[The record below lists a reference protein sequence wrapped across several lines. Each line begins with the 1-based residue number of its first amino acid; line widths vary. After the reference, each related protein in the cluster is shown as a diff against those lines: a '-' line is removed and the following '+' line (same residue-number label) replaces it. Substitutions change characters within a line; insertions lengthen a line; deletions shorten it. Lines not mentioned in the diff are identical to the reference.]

1 MHVAKNIFYYSAI
14 RLTLKCYLIWLGQ
27 VGLKVV
33 DRLCDQNVSLNNS
46 NGTTQPG
53 LKSYQII
60 QIIHLWTKWDF
71 FLFKVSGNK

>member
-46 NGTTQPG
+46 NGTTQPE

-60 QIIHLWTKWDF
+60 QIIHLWSKRD
-71 FLFKVSGNK
+71 FLFIQSKRE